1 MESTSQQ
8 ILIDAFN
15 ELPAIVQRAILS
27 SELEEKM
34 RTLAEK
40 HKIHLDKWTLLENEI
55 TYALFG
61 ITAPEDLP
69 DNIVSHVGLTREEA
83 VVINNAAVEIIFEPI
98 RKQLQ
103 DTIAAEKAGRK
114 LPVVPVEQQK
124 VLDEI
129 GVVVPAN
136 AAQQSATKTLTDIIK
151 RRHEGGPDGGSPRPQ
166 NNAGDSA
173 AQSTAVQGD
182 PYREPPL

>member
-1 MESTSQQ
+1 MESTTQQ

-15 ELPAIVQRAILS
+15 ALPAVVQRAILS

-34 RTLAEK
+34 RTLSQK

-69 DNIVSHVGLTREEA
+69 TNIVSHVGLSKEEA
-83 VVINNAAVEIIFEPI
+83 VAINNDAVEIIFEPI

-103 DTIAAEKAGRK
+103 DTIAAEKASRNV
-114 LPVVPVEQQK
+114 PVVPIEQQK
-124 VLDEI
+124 VLSEM
-129 GVVVPAN
+129 GTPAPEGSTGTST
-136 AAQQSATKTLTDIIK
+136 QKTLTDIIK
-151 RRHEGGPDGGSPRPQ
+151 KRLAGEQMPGNTKAA

-173 AQSTAVQGD
+173 AQKEQISTD
-182 PYREPPL
+182 PYRELPQ

>member
-1 MESTSQQ
+1 MESSSQQ

-15 ELPAIVQRAILS
+15 ALPAIVQRAILS
-27 SELEEKM
+27 SELEQKM

-69 DNIVSHVGLTREEA
+69 DNIVQHVGLSREEA
-83 VVINNAAVEIIFEPI
+83 IQINNAAVEIIFEPI

-103 DTIAAEKAGRK
+103 DTIAAEKAGK
-114 LPVVPVEQQK
+114 KIPVVPIEQQK
-124 VLDEI
+124 VMDEI
-129 GVVVPAN
+129 GVATPSGTTTE
-136 AAQQSATKTLTDIIK
+136 SATKALTDIIK
-151 RRHEGGPDGGSPRPQ
+151 KRLGGQQDVSPGKSV
-166 NNAGDSA
+166 NNAGDSEA
-173 AQSTAVQGD
+173 KRTTIQTD
-182 PYREPPL
+182 PYREPAL

>member
-15 ELPAIVQRAILS
+15 ELPAVVQRAILS

-69 DNIVSHVGLTREEA
+69 DNIVKHVGLSKEEA

-114 LPVVPVEQQK
+114 VPVVPIEQQK

-129 GVVVPAN
+129 GVVAPAHM
-136 AAQQSATKTLTDIIK
+136 AQASATKTLTDIIK
-151 RRHEGGPDGGSPRPQ
+151 RRIAGGSDAGSPKPV
-166 NNAGDSA
+166 NNAGDSTA
-173 AQSTAVQGD
+173 KSTSLDGD

>member
-1 MESTSQQ
+1 MESTQQQ

-27 SELEEKM
+27 SELETKM
-34 RTLAEK
+34 RSLAQK

-69 DNIVSHVGLTREEA
+69 NNIVSHVGLSKEEA
-83 VVINNAAVEIIFEPI
+83 VTINNDAVEIIFEPI

-103 DTIAAEKAGRK
+103 DTIAAEKAGRSAAVA
-114 LPVVPVEQQK
+114 PIEQQK
-124 VLDEI
+124 VLNEI
-129 GVVVPAN
+129 GTTVPGNQTQGAD
-136 AAQQSATKTLTDIIK
+136 KTLNDIIK
-151 RRHEGGPDGGSPRPQ
+151 KRLAGEQQIVGSKAV
-166 NNAGDSA
+166 NNAGDSESA
-173 AQSTAVQGD
+173 RTTIKED
-182 PYREPPL
+182 PYRELPL

>member
-1 MESTSQQ
+1 MESTPQQ

-15 ELPAIVQRAILS
+15 ALPAIVQRAILS
-27 SELEEKM
+27 SELEQKM

-69 DNIVSHVGLTREEA
+69 DNIVQHVGLSREEA
-83 VVINNAAVEIIFEPI
+83 IAINNAAVEIIFEPI

-103 DTIAAEKAGRK
+103 DTISAEKEGRK
-114 LPVVPVEQQK
+114 VPVVPIEQQK
-124 VLDEI
+124 VMDEI
-129 GVVVPAN
+129 GVATPAG
-136 AAQQSATKTLTDIIK
+136 AVAESSTKALTDIIK
-151 RRHEGGPDGGSPRPQ
+151 RRLHGQTDGAAPKQ
-166 NNAGDSA
+166 ANNAGDSE
-173 AQSTAVQGD
+173 AQRTNVQSD
-182 PYREPPL
+182 PYREAPL

>member
-1 MESTSQQ
+1 MESTPQQ

-15 ELPAIVQRAILS
+15 ALPAVVQRAILS
-27 SELEEKM
+27 SELEQKM

-69 DNIVSHVGLTREEA
+69 DNIVKHVGLSREEA
-83 VVINNAAVEIIFEPI
+83 VQINNAAVEIIFEPI

-103 DTIAAEKAGRK
+103 DTISAEKAGRK
-114 LPVVPVEQQK
+114 VPVVPVEQQK
-124 VLDEI
+124 VMDEM
-129 GVVVPAN
+129 GVATPAG
-136 AAQQSATKTLTDIIK
+136 AAAESSTKALTDIIK
-151 RRHEGGPDGGSPRPQ
+151 RRLNGQADTAQ
-166 NNAGDSA
+166 NKPLNTAGDSE
-173 AQSTAVQGD
+173 AQRTAIQND
-182 PYREPPL
+182 PYREAAL